1 MFIAAFRQRLHM
13 SQTHTVMPMKTHR
26 HAAIFSLLAICL
38 LLALLMVP
46 GHPDQFT
53 WSHWR
58 SLPLDVPLIV
68 LLLLLLRRWAFT
80 LARLLATLSVLVLL
94 LLRLG
99 DLISRAAFG
108 RAFNPLAEWHL
119 IQQGWT
125 LTSKTLGLFEALA
138 LAGLG
143 VLLLMGMAVLL
154 YRGLGYLEKLHRPWR
169 RTVFTLC
176 CVPLLMAMA
185 TAITPHSRTP
195 FLSAQWVLGNEL
207 LERIQYTQWSIRDQA
222 QFATALQSDTL
233 ADREPAFSALSGRDV
248 IIIYVESYGRSF
260 VDAPQYNE
268 LALARLQAVQNETV
282 SAGLHVRS
290 AWVDSPIRGG
300 RSWLAHSTLAS
311 GLRLTNHARFDRLI
325 SSERKSLAR
334 LFKQAGWTT
343 SVVLP
348 VVKSDW
354 VEGAWYQVDR
364 FFDHDALGYQGE
376 DFGFVT
382 MPDQYTLTAFE
393 QRVRA
398 TAEGPLMAHIGLL
411 DSHAPWGPLPAHQ
424 DWDDIGDGSLF
435 DGTQRYGERHSWA
448 RAEPVRKAY
457 GTAVDQNLKLVGEY
471 LARYADDALI
481 IVLGDH
487 QPASVIAGW
496 APNSHVPMHVFSS
509 DQSLLERLPD
519 ELFSGGMIPAADAE
533 ALPMES
539 IRGLLGTAFEELPS
553 NGERL
558 SGSDSTT

>member
-1 MFIAAFRQRLHM
+1 M
-13 SQTHTVMPMKTHR
+13 S
-26 HAAIFSLLAICL
+26 SLAICL
-38 LLALLMVP
+38 LLVLLLIP

-53 WSHWR
+53 LSR
-58 SLPLDVPLIV
+58 LQELPLDVPLIV
-68 LLLLLLRRWAFT
+68 LLLLLLNRT
-80 LARLLATLSVLVLL
+80 LSTMVRLLVTGAVLCLL

-125 LTSKTLGLFEALA
+125 LTSDTIGKAEAIA
-138 LAGLG
+138 LTGLG
-143 VLLLMGMAVLL
+143 IGILLTLAVLL
-154 YRGLGYLEKLHRPWR
+154 YRGLGYLDQLNRQWR
-169 RTVFTLC
+169 RSWLLLC
-176 CVPLLMAMA
+176 CIPLLSAMA
-185 TAITPHSRTP
+185 TAGGPGRHV
-195 FLSAQWVLGNEL
+195 LSLDTQWVLAGEL
-207 LERIQYTQWSIRDQA
+207 IDRIQYTQWAVRDQA
-222 QFATALQSDTL
+222 RFSEALQVDEL
-233 ADREPAFSALSGRDV
+233 EGREPAFAALSGRDV

-260 VDAPQYNE
+260 VDNPQFRE
-268 LALARLQAVQNETV
+268 QARHRLQAVQNETV

-300 RSWLAHSTLAS
+300 RSWLAHSTVAS

-325 SSERKSLAR
+325 SSDRKSLPR

-348 VVKSDW
+348 VVKSHW

-364 FFDHDALGYQGE
+364 FFDHAALDYQGE
-376 DFGFVT
+376 GFGFVT

-393 QRVRA
+393 RQVRA
-398 TAEGPLMAHIGLL
+398 TADAPLMAHIGLL
-411 DSHAPWGPLPAHQ
+411 DSHAPWGPLPRHQ
-424 DWDDIGDGSLF
+424 AWEDIEDGSLF

-457 GTAVDQNLKLVGEY
+457 GTAVEQNLKLVGEY
-471 LARYADDALI
+471 LARYADDALV

-496 APNSHVPMHVFSS
+496 APNAHVPMHVFSA
-509 DQSLLERLPD
+509 DEALLERLPD
-519 ELFSGGMIPAADAE
+519 DMFSHGMLPAEQAT

-539 IRGLLGTAFEELPS
+539 IRGLLGTVFEATPS
-553 NGERL
+553 HWQPL
-558 SGSDSTT
+558 TGSDSTT